1 MKLTVLLSAGRHPV
15 SDRPCP
21 VPVDAQAI
29 GLARR
34 LGKAV
39 GLHAGSDPAL
49 IRDYLGFGLDRI
61 TLLNLPPGSDPE
73 APLLAAL
80 KDNPPDLVLAGRR
93 GQGGDDTGLLPYR
106 LAHALGWPIVADAV
120 SIAAEGGILTVDQA
134 LPRGARRRVTV
145 ALPALV
151 TIHPAAPPAPGFAF
165 GAIRRGTISTVPQDV
180 PADPAPIFEERP
192 YRRRPR
198 LMRGVSSGGGSAG
211 DRLRAATETGS
222 SGGTLL
228 IDPTPD
234 AAATAILAFLA
245 ERAILRRDEDE
256 A

>member
-1 MKLTVLLSAGRHPV
+1 VKLTVLLSAGRHPV

-21 VPVDAQAI
+21 VPVEAQAI

-34 LGKAV
+34 LGETV

-49 IRDYLGFGLDRI
+49 IRDYLGFGLGRI
-61 TLLNLPPGSDPE
+61 THLKLPPGSDPE
-73 APLLAAL
+73 ASLLAAL
-80 KDNPPDLVLAGRR
+80 KGNPPDLVLAGRR

-106 LAHALGWPIVADAV
+106 LAMSLGWPIVADAV
-120 SIAAEGGILTVDQA
+120 SITAEGGTLTVDQA

-145 ALPALV
+145 SLPALV

-165 GAIRRGTISTVPQDV
+165 GAIRRGSITTTTQDA
-180 PADPAPIFEERP
+180 PADPAPIFDERP

-198 LMRGVSSGGGSAG
+198 LMRGVSSAGGSAG
-211 DRLRAATETGS
+211 DRLRAATETGGG
-222 SGGTLL
+222 GGTLL